1 MTFDYFA
8 FPASDHSH
16 YVTVTQ
22 PTCQNDG
29 NDGFLPGTC
38 AGDDDEDFETVSGFD
53 SLAPCPEDRAG
64 E

>member
-22 PTCQNDG
+22 PACQNGG
-29 NDGFLPGTC
+29 NDGFLPETC
-38 AGDDDEDFETVSGFD
+38 ADDDEDFETVSGFD
-53 SLAPCPEDRAG
+53 SLAGCG